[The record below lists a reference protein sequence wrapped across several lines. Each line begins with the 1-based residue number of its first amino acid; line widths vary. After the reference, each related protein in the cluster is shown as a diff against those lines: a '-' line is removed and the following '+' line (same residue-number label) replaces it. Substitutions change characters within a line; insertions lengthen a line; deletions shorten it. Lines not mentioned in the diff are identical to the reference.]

1 MASDH
6 ETMRIERE
14 DETYLS
20 FEPFLPLASEDLS
33 AWPDGGG
40 KGRKDSP
47 RPPEDHYCVAEINRG
62 PNGQPAVLC
71 KVKKECRMA

>member
-6 ETMRIERE
+6 ETKRIERE
-14 DETYLS
+14 EETYLS

-40 KGRKDSP
+40 KGSKEGRKDSP
-47 RPPEDHYCVAEINRG
+47 HSTARRSL
-62 PNGQPAVLC
+62 LC
-71 KVKKECRMA
+71 GGD